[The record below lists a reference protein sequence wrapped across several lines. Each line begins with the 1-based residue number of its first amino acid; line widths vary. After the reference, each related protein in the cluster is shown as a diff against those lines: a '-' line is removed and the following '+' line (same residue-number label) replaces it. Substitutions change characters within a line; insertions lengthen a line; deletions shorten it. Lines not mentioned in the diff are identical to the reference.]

1 MPFIKCRFCGKQ
13 FSDKLSICPFC
24 KKEAMVQPALQT
36 LPTTSQQT
44 AQKSAKR
51 YVNPIIVVSVIIALA
66 ISFIGYKFYL
76 NIEKRRAEIAK
87 EKQKLQADREFSAL
101 VVAISGKMI
110 KLAIDSENVVDEIN
124 RAWHEA
130 IFSKYKKRDFND
142 AIIEVHRERS

>member
-1 MPFIKCRFCGKQ
+1 
-13 FSDKLSICPFC
+13 
-24 KKEAMVQPALQT
+24 MVQPALQT
-36 LPTTSQQT
+36 LPTASQQT

-51 YVNPIIVVSVIIALA
+51 YVNPVIVVSVIIALA

-76 NIEKRRAEIAK
+76 NIEKRKAEVAREKQKLQAEIAK